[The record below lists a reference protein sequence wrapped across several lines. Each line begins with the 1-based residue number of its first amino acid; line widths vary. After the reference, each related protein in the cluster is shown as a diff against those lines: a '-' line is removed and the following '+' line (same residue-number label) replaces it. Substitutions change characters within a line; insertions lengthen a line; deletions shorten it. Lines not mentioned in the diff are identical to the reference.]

1 MSGHTKRT
9 RRGWCSLFLP
19 HCLLLTKVS
28 RAYIAASRRSDRG
41 LEARMESA
49 RRASAIHE
57 KRTGRALRV
66 TEADVVNEE
75 MYEEINDLPSE
86 YRRLNAHLQTQST
99 DFDRRLLAYLA
110 TQMGTRQAVSDCW
123 QTQHSHYNTHGVN
136 PSMLQEPSQHMA
148 SSHSAAGI
156 ATNHRQ
162 APYPHA
168 SQRMDPRQHVRS
180 ASMTTPYA
188 PGVGQ
193 QQLQSPFTSPPNDAR
208 HMTFPPNSTMQPPW
222 TNTGVF
228 NGSWSLNNVSRADSA
243 VDLTGS
249 PQYIQQPASG
259 FIDSPQPRHQPWQ
272 ATGGDG
278 TEPLSAT
285 LPLNSQQFFMQ
296 DPQASNTNGGRRS
309 MSHDFTDRRYSYN
322 PNGKPRPVLDSPVRL
337 HRAKPLD
344 SGPSSSC
351 PSPLR
356 LNADQ
361 ESRPSTSQGGVG
373 SNGTSP

>member
-1 MSGHTKRT
+1 
-9 RRGWCSLFLP
+9 
-19 HCLLLTKVS
+19 
-28 RAYIAASRRSDRG
+28 
-41 LEARMESA
+41 MESA

-110 TQMGTRQAVSDCW
+110 TQMATRQAVSDCW
-123 QTQHSHYNTHGVN
+123 QNQHSDYNTHGVN
-136 PSMLQEPSQHMA
+136 LSMLQEPSQHMP
-148 SSHSAAGI
+148 SSHSATGS

-162 APYPHA
+162 APYPLA
-168 SQRMDPRQHVRS
+168 PQSMNPRQHVRS
-180 ASMTTPYA
+180 ASLAAPYA

-193 QQLQSPFTSPPNDAR
+193 QQLQSPFTSPRKDTR
-208 HMTFPPNSTMQPPW
+208 HISFPPNSTMQPPW
-222 TNTGVF
+222 TKPGVF
-228 NGSWSLNNVSRADSA
+228 NGTWRSNDMPRADSA

-249 PQYIQQPASG
+249 PQHIQQSASG
-259 FIDSPQPRHQPWQ
+259 SIDSSQSHHQSWQ
-272 ATGGDG
+272 ATGEEFA
-278 TEPLSAT
+278 EPLSAT

-296 DPQASNTNGGRRS
+296 DLQVSSADGSRRS
-309 MSHDFTDRRYSYN
+309 LSHDFTDRRYSYN

-344 SGPSSSC
+344 TGPSSSS

-356 LNADQ
+356 LNTDQ
-361 ESRPSTSQGGVG
+361 GSRPSTSSGGLG
-373 SNGTSP
+373 PEGTSTRGTLKTTTPGKFPTWEPGRLRSSSEQTGSRQDDPTCTRHYAI